1 MSITTKVLERTAAG
15 PLQTSPPPEPTVRL
29 RLLLIEDNPADAL
42 LAQSYIRGVIP
53 DVEFDEAVRLADV
66 TSERAMA
73 ASCAILDLSLPDASG
88 LEALQSLRAMSEELP
103 IIVLTGFDDLQLG
116 LAAIGNGAEDYLVKN
131 FVDGDGLQRAIRY
144 AIERRRLS
152 FALSSQTTVQTG
164 ARPATAAGTHQVAIR
179 IDPETCVCVLQCQT
193 CSWQVERTSES
204 LASWG
209 YLERAI
215 LPHVAFGGSVSPVST
230 SDDGVSPTLPMSA
243 SDGSPADAQPDDTL
257 VLPSED
263 DVLLPPAIRGR
274 SAPGTWLG

>member
-1 MSITTKVLERTAAG
+1 MPITTEVLERTAAA
-15 PLQTSPPPEPTVRL
+15 PTQTSPQPEPTVRL

-66 TSERAMA
+66 TPERAMA

-116 LAAIGNGAEDYLVKN
+116 LSAIGNGAEDYLVKN

-164 ARPATAAGTHQVAIR
+164 ARPATAGGTHQVAIR

-193 CSWQVERTSES
+193 CSWQVERMFES

-209 YLERAI
+209 FLERAI
-215 LPHVAFGGSVSPVST
+215 LPHVAFGGSVSLGSA
-230 SDDGVSPTLPMSA
+230 SDDGVSPTLPL
-243 SDGSPADAQPDDTL
+243 PADDGPAGTQPDDTL
-257 VLPSED
+257 VRPSED
-263 DVLLPPAIRGR
+263 KVVSPLTPRDPF
-274 SAPGTWLG
+274 APGTWLG

>member
-1 MSITTKVLERTAAG
+1 MSIATKVLERTGAASM
-15 PLQTSPPPEPTVRL
+15 QTSPPPEPTVRL

-53 DVEFDEAVRLADV
+53 DVEFDEAVRLDDV
-66 TSERAMA
+66 TPERAMA

-131 FVDGDGLQRAIRY
+131 FVDADGLQRAIRY

-164 ARPATAAGTHQVAIR
+164 ARSATAAGTHQVAIR

-215 LPHVAFGGSVSPVST
+215 LPHAAFGGSVSPVST
-230 SDDGVSPTLPMSA
+230 SDDGVSPTLPLPTG
-243 SDGSPADAQPDDTL
+243 DGSPADAQPDDTL

-263 DVLLPPAIRGR
+263 DVVSPLTPHSRF
-274 SAPGTWLG
+274 APGTWLG